1 MGRSLRALV
10 AAAGLCEGC
19 RCWHRARLLC
29 YKISM
34 ELPPGGTAS
43 HEIRVPVGI
52 AAKLDAGA
60 EVTVHYD
67 PIERICRGRFSR
79 KAVVYLDGVMTG
91 VVTVEWEEAENWL
104 LALARSFGLFD
115 RNRKPGI
122 ERDLSLV
129 RSP

>member
-34 ELPPGGTAS
+34 ELPPG
-43 HEIRVPVGI
+43 I

-67 PIERICRGRFSR
+67 PIERICRGRFSQ

-122 ERDLSLV
+122 ELDLSLV